1 MPVMDDVRRIFGRR
15 DYRGFCRHMCETDS
29 DTFSDYELFSRGGL
43 GAHMGDQVTMKGF
56 ILDNHYDNIYKIFVR
71 DVLES
76 LVLRGFL
83 KSHIQRQ
90 MVKLFFGMK
99 KRQN

>member
-29 DTFSDYELFSRGGL
+29 DTFSDYELFSRGGSWSAY
-43 GAHMGDQVTMKGF
+43 GGSGNNEGF
-56 ILDNHYDNIYKIFVR
+56 HYDNIYKIFVR